1 MKTPHGSFVDLLYSR
16 RFHGRFF
23 DALFRGSGCPGY
35 RTLMPAFSPCP
46 CVRGWEIIAVPNDGD
61 RGELY
66 AELERACDELDK
78 TLEMLKKAGYTLRE
92 FSKVLEAD
100 PTGILVTHYPTGY
113 MIYPDEINKTPWEYP
128 SLRPVVDLDY
138 LVELLKRARQLKRAK
153 IEIERRLG
161 KRLVPLS

>member
-1 MKTPHGSFVDLLYSR
+1 M
-16 RFHGRFF
+16 
-23 DALFRGSGCPGY
+23 
-35 RTLMPAFSPCP
+35 
-46 CVRGWEIIAVPNDGD
+46 PNDGD

-128 SLRPVVDLDY
+128 SLRPVVDLTIS
-138 LVELLKRARQLKRAK
+138 LNC
-153 IEIERRLG
+153 
-161 KRLVPLS
+161 